1 MKRKNSHLR
10 IFRHPSEG
18 RKYAASNQEAK
29 EPKSEKKERELL
41 PSSSSPDAESVLV
54 CKTDRCLQV
63 GPWSTRAQS
72 LQNKRKNKIRSIF
85 SSLCFSLL

>member
-41 PSSSSPDAESVLV
+41 PSSSLPDAESQGTVCAKPIAVFRLALGQLVL
-54 CKTDRCLQV
+54 
-63 GPWSTRAQS
+63 S
-72 LQNKRKNKIRSIF
+72 LYNTKERIR
-85 SSLCFSLL
+85 